1 MIVVFTLLLCELCLL
16 PDDLEVRSRQEPE
29 VAAQDEDQ
37 LLGVAVLQGQRDV
50 LQREQGVSFTGVV
63 GLQRIQREHL
73 IEKGQYKE

>member
-1 MIVVFTLLLCELCLL
+1 MLLRELGLL
-16 PDDLEVRSRQEPE
+16 PDDVELCPGQEPE
-29 VAAQDEDQ
+29 VAAEDEDQ
-37 LLGVAVLQGQRDV
+37 LFGVAVLQGQGDV